1 MAARG
6 PAGGGAV
13 FERAGPRDAELLVEM
28 MKEFYAH
35 EHLAWDED
43 AARAALGAMLGDAS
57 LGEAWLV
64 RRGGAPAGYFVLAA
78 GFSLEFGGRYLLL
91 DELYVREEHRGS
103 GIGREAVARAED
115 VCRAR
120 SMRALRLEADRQN
133 PRVQAL
139 YRGLGFRDHDRDLLT
154 KWIAPT
160 AEGGATEP
168 A

>member
-1 MAARG
+1 MEGETA
-6 PAGGGAV
+6 AGGADFARV
-13 FERAGPRDAELLVEM
+13 GPEDAELLLGLM
-28 MKEFYAH
+28 REFYAH
-35 EHLAWDED
+35 EQLAWDEET
-43 AARAALGAMLGDAS
+43 ARAALGAMLGDAS

-103 GIGREAVARAED
+103 GIGRAAVARAEEA
-115 VCRAR
+115 CRAR
-120 SMRALRLEADRQN
+120 GMRALRLEADRRN

-154 KWIAPT
+154 KWVAP
-160 AEGGATEP
+160 P